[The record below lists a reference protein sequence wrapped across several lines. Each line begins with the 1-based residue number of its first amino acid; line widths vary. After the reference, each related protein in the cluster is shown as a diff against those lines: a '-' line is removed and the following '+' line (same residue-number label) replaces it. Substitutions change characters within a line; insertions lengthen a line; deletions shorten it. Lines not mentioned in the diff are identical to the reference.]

1 MAKLKNPIKE
11 AERYLENAR
20 QILSEKAEKEGNYYN
35 DSKYVKMAGNTAWN
49 GVLVA
54 LDAVLD
60 VRKNLKK
67 GQRPDFRD
75 YQNAVLKKDNKMN
88 QPLLSAY
95 ESLHKA
101 LGYDGN
107 PNYKI
112 VQAAMEDGSLV
123 VSWAA
128 KLYLQN

>member
-1 MAKLKNPIKE
+1 MLKNPIKE
-11 AERYLENAR
+11 AERYLENAK
-20 QILSEKAEKEGNYYN
+20 QILSEKAEKEGNYYQ
-35 DSKYVKMAGNTAWN
+35 DQKYVKMAGNTAWN

-54 LDAVLD
+54 LDGALG

-67 GQRPDFRD
+67 GQRLDIDDYRD
-75 YQNAVLKKDNKMN
+75 ALYAKDKKMN
-88 QPLLSAY
+88 SVFLSAY

-112 VQAAMEDGSLV
+112 VQAALEDGRAM

-128 KLYLQN
+128 EHYKEV